1 MGMAASQV
9 RFLSLQNRK
18 HTIGRQLS
26 NLSNRKISLSRDM
39 KNVSRN
45 YTDALNQ
52 IHLKWS
58 NDCGAN
64 YHNLT
69 YDMLMKPNEVNASV
83 PYILTNANNGKVILN
98 NSALYTPDT
107 MFDDNPEALTAQE
120 DIIIGGTTI
129 AKAGEDISYITL
141 AKMISSFKSINDT
154 GKPVYDTTGAYTTT
168 AEGNLVGQAG
178 VAKGYYIPDTVDFN
192 FKNNLRYDLFK
203 ILGLVTD
210 EQVKTQNSMLAE
222 LYGSEE
228 AKNTG
233 VYPIGSAW
241 GDYYLAQANL
251 EAYEAYLDTDQR
263 ISNSSL
269 AGGTNA
275 SPKTQKEFKDSVG
288 DYNYVSNVYNGAA
301 NLTMGGDKGS
311 STITQTG
318 GTKGAASHID
328 FTSVV
333 SKNDQ
338 GYNEMTNDTAKIN
351 KVFNNNSKEYLSTS
365 TSSAMD
371 ITITS
376 TGVKYTYK
384 KDDILA
390 SALKKFDTAS
400 ADDTLQLKEANS
412 NSIAKTL
419 ANGGELRC
427 VDHRRKNNFNEGNIK
442 KGLEITM
449 DSFATIIQ
457 QNDIIDLTT
466 PEAKAAM
473 DKAKTSTINRL
484 WAERNTGSTGMDH
497 SLGSINGAAQSRAQ
511 GHGLGGY
518 RKPGGRPAWPKAA
531 TYMYLDVSVAFNMY
545 MTFFNYYYNNPDK
558 SADSISMSNSL
569 NQVES
574 KTPDTDTD
582 DETATIK
589 TVSGK
594 KYSEIK
600 SAPLEN
606 ATSNAS
612 GAVDSSVKV
621 VDMER
626 NFLTTDISKAQNTTN
641 IALKETAADGSVTNY
656 YYSKDVENAGYF
668 VDGSGNYTSQQMY
681 INEEHGTKAVYGT
694 VEKTEGSDTKV
705 YYFTTSSAMSDYVNN
720 GRIPSSGVIAVPVA
734 NDVSSTSSNLKF
746 KDDSED
752 KIILTDKKNSSFY
765 DIKVDGKVNDDT
777 IYHEKL
783 KQAVVKAKQKIDDLE
798 DELENFYGDSD
809 KKIMD
814 YYDALFLRI
823 SEQGWEEDNY
833 TKNDLYLN
841 NKIQN
846 NDFFLT
852 ECLQKSS
859 NTGFN
864 YTAKQATNVIKIFT
878 VHDDDAENQALAEYE
893 AKKSEIQY
901 KENVID
907 TRMAKLETEQESIN
921 TEMEGIKK
929 VRDDNTQTYFK
940 IFA

>member
-18 HTIGRQLS
+18 NTIGRQLS
-26 NLSNRKISLSRDM
+26 TLSNRKISLSRDM

-58 NDCGAN
+58 NDSGAN

-120 DIIIGGTTI
+120 DIRIGGTTI

-141 AKMISSFKSINDT
+141 AKMISSFKSVNDT

-192 FKNNLRYDLFK
+192 FKNNLRYELFK

-251 EAYEAYLDTDQR
+251 EAYEAYLDDKQRVATGNYADGSKKNNATYNDTTIDGAYIYKTDVNGKFGDGSSTCNQTS
-263 ISNSSL
+263 IKGAIEHIDFKSAVDKGADGYYEVKDSNSVDLS
-269 AGGTNA
+269 G
-275 SPKTQKEFKDSVG
+275 
-288 DYNYVSNVYNGAA
+288 YNGAQIGDVTGTEYSTTVSSTGLTHTYKTDDILA
-301 NLTMGGDKGS
+301 NALSNYVAANDLSSVDDGEWALKDTFTSNNVAKILNNIANNSSAETSFFIQAGGGHNYNESHVKDKIGKITDAYFNILQNNTIIDLKNPEATSAHEKAKTATINYLNNNRYGGGLKGCGHTSAPSQGAAKNDARNHGLSYAYTRAGWFHGS
-311 STITQTG
+311 HDATAIDVKVAFNIYTSFFNYFYNNPTSTPDTINVNTNKSTITTG
-318 GTKGAASHID
+318 DDETAIKENSSKTISGKTYGESSYKATNTTAPSSGTKAPTVYTFTRDQMTTNSAEAESGATALEL
-328 FTSVV
+328 
-333 SKNDQ
+333 KNGQ
-338 GYNEMTNDTAKIN
+338 FVEW
-351 KVFNNNSKEYLSTS
+351 S
-365 TSSAMD
+365 TSSA
-371 ITITS
+371 T
-376 TGVKYTYK
+376 KY
-384 KDDILA
+384 
-390 SALKKFDTAS
+390 
-400 ADDTLQLKEANS
+400 
-412 NSIAKTL
+412 
-419 ANGGELRC
+419 
-427 VDHRRKNNFNEGNIK
+427 
-442 KGLEITM
+442 
-449 DSFATIIQ
+449 
-457 QNDIIDLTT
+457 
-466 PEAKAAM
+466 
-473 DKAKTSTINRL
+473 
-484 WAERNTGSTGMDH
+484 
-497 SLGSINGAAQSRAQ
+497 
-511 GHGLGGY
+511 
-518 RKPGGRPAWPKAA
+518 
-531 TYMYLDVSVAFNMY
+531 
-545 MTFFNYYYNNPDK
+545 
-558 SADSISMSNSL
+558 
-569 NQVES
+569 
-574 KTPDTDTD
+574 
-582 DETATIK
+582 
-589 TVSGK
+589 
-594 KYSEIK
+594 
-600 SAPLEN
+600 
-606 ATSNAS
+606 
-612 GAVDSSVKV
+612 
-621 VDMER
+621 
-626 NFLTTDISKAQNTTN
+626 
-641 IALKETAADGSVTNY
+641 
-656 YYSKDVENAGYF
+656 
-668 VDGSGNYTSQQMY
+668 
-681 INEEHGTKAVYGT
+681 
-694 VEKTEGSDTKV
+694 
-705 YYFTTSSAMSDYVNN
+705 YV
-720 GRIPSSGVIAVPVA
+720 
-734 NDVSSTSSNLKF
+734 
-746 KDDSED
+746 
-752 KIILTDKKNSSFY
+752 KKNSSEELNYFSTGAETGYTSQKMRINDTTEKDVFGTITTSSGTYYLTNSSAIDAYKNGGLTSMNASHYVYIANSTTSSDASKVVLSNGTNGDVIITNSLSSSYY
-765 DIKVDGKVNDDT
+765 DIKFDSKVNEDT

>member
-18 HTIGRQLS
+18 NTIGRQLS
-26 NLSNRKISLSRDM
+26 TLSNRKTSLARDM
-39 KNVSRN
+39 KNVSRH

-52 IHLKWS
+52 TNLKWS

-107 MFDDNPEALTAQE
+107 MFEDVPETLKADEA
-120 DIIIGGTTI
+120 IVIGGQTI
-129 AKAGEDISYITL
+129 ANAGDEISYITL
-141 AKMISSFKSINDT
+141 AKMISSFKSIDDK
-154 GKPVYDTTGAYTTT
+154 GDPVYDTKGAYTTNV
-168 AEGNLVGQAG
+168 EGNLVGQAG
-178 VAKGYYIPDTVDFN
+178 ITKGYYIPDTVDFN
-192 FKNNLRYDLFK
+192 FKNNLRYKLFE

-210 EQVKTQNSMLAE
+210 EQVKTQNSMLVE
-222 LYGSEE
+222 LYGSED

-233 VYPIGSAW
+233 IYPIGSAY
-241 GDYYLAQANL
+241 GDYYLALSNL
-251 EAYEAYLDTDQR
+251 EAYEAYLEKDQKV
-263 ISNSSL
+263 SNSSL
-269 AGGTNA
+269 ASGSG
-275 SPKTQKEFKDSVG
+275 KTQKDFKESVG
-288 DYNYVSNVYNGAA
+288 DYNYVTNVYNGTG
-301 NLTMGGDKGS
+301 NPSMGGDKGS
-311 STITQTG
+311 STTTQTG

-328 FTSVV
+328 FTNVV
-333 SKNDQ
+333 SKNND
-338 GYNEMTNDTAKIN
+338 GYSEMTNDAGKMN
-351 KVFNNNSKEYLSTS
+351 EVFNNYSNEYLSTS
-365 TSSAMD
+365 TSSTMD
-371 ITITS
+371 ITITN

-384 KDDILA
+384 KDDLLA
-390 SALKKFDTAS
+390 SGLKAFDTAS
-400 ADDTLQLKEANS
+400 ADDSLQLKEANS
-412 NSIAKTL
+412 NSVAKTL
-419 ANGGELRC
+419 ANGGGLRC
-427 VDHRRKNNFNEGNIK
+427 VDNRRKNNFNESNIK
-442 KGLEITM
+442 QGLEITM
-449 DSFATIIQ
+449 DSFANIIK
-457 QNDIIDLTT
+457 QNDIVDLTT
-466 PEAKAAM
+466 PEAQSAM
-473 DKAKTSTINRL
+473 GKAKSSTISRL
-484 WAERNTGSTGMDH
+484 WDERKTESWGFDH
-497 SLGSINGAAQSRAQ
+497 TVGGVNSRAQ
-511 GHGLGGY
+511 GLANGHGLGGC
-518 RKPGGRPAWPKAA
+518 RKAGGRPAYPKAV
-531 TYMYLDVSVAFNMY
+531 TYMYLDMNVAYNMY
-545 MTFFNYYYNNPDK
+545 MTFFNYYYNNPDQ
-558 SADSISMSNSL
+558 AAGSISSTNIL

-574 KTPDTDTD
+574 KLDNTDTD
-582 DETATIK
+582 NDSSTIK
-589 TVSGK
+589 TSNGV
-594 KYSEIK
+594 KYSEVK
-600 SAPLEN
+600 SNLLEN
-606 ATSNAS
+606 DTKDATGNI
-612 GAVDSSVKV
+612 DSSVKV
-621 VDMER
+621 INIER
-626 NFLTTDISKAQNTTN
+626 NFLTTDISQAQDTSY
-641 IALKETAADGSVTNY
+641 IALVETSSDGHVTNY
-656 YYSKDVENAGYF
+656 YFSKNSESAGYF
-668 VDGSGNYTSQQMY
+668 VNESGSYTSQQMY
-681 INEEHGTKAVYGT
+681 INEANGTQTVYGT
-694 VEKTEGSDTKV
+694 VQKETTSGTTV
-705 YYFTTSSAMSDYVNN
+705 YYFTSSSAMSDYVNN
-720 GRIPSSGVIAVPVA
+720 GRISSSGVISVA
-734 NDVSSTSSNLKF
+734 LNDNASATSSDLKF

-752 KIILTDKKNSSFY
+752 KIILTTNKSTSFY

-777 IYHEKL
+777 TYHEKL
-783 KQAVVKAKQKIDDLE
+783 KQAVVKAQERISELE
-798 DELENFYGDSD
+798 SNLENFYGDAD

-929 VRDDNTQTYFK
+929 VRDDNIQKNFK